1 MIPYYIVQEQLDE
14 AARIQ
19 AYLLSLEADA
29 IVTIIDASAL
39 LTINP
44 EFPMAII
51 MGVHSITNDINYWIQ
66 QHDKLI
72 ALVCCGTNTEI
83 ETLPLSLPVFA
94 FIHLPLSIERIFSLK
109 KNIAEYFLER
119 SKTSIPKLLRNFV
132 FVKSD
137 YKLIRIN
144 LPEILFLSG
153 LKDYTQVFLKGKKTP
168 LTTLKNLKE
177 FESVLSENQFIRVHR
192 SYIVSINQIDCISKN
207 EIVIEQYTIPIGNAY
222 RKNLDDAIDNNV

>member
-1 MIPYYIVQEQLDE
+1 MISYYIVQQQLEE
-14 AARIQ
+14 AAHIR
-19 AYLLSLEADA
+19 AYLLSLEAET
-29 IVTIIDASAL
+29 IVTIIDASEL

-44 EFPMAII
+44 ELPMVII
-51 MGVHSITNDINYWIQ
+51 MGVNSITNEITNWIQ
-66 QHDKLI
+66 LHDKLT
-72 ALVCCGTNTEI
+72 ALVCCGRGTEI
-83 ETLPLSLPVFA
+83 ETLPLSVQVFA
-94 FIHLPLSIERIFSLK
+94 FIQWPLSIERIFSLK
-109 KNIAEYFLER
+109 KNIAEYFFER
-119 SKTSIPKLLRNFV
+119 TKTSTSKLLRNFL

-207 EIVIEQYTIPIGNAY
+207 EIMMEQYTIPIGNAY
-222 RKNLDDAIDNNV
+222 RKNLDDAIENNV